1 MRKFVTTVMMFSALV
16 SMAGTPKYLKLHV
29 GGEIVPYALS
39 DIRKITF
46 GETTADALEVHQKG
60 QNTVETYNFSTLENV
75 VFEAEISGVGKVM
88 ANEVELSISYDDA
101 VQEISVISSDDIQ
114 SVIVADLSGKV
125 VEMLSCNSNE
135 ATISLA
141 NVATGLYIVKVV
153 TDTTSKTKKIL
164 KY

>member
-1 MRKFVTTVMMFSALV
+1 MRKFVISVMVLSALV
-16 SMAGTPKYLKLHV
+16 SMADTPKYLKLHV

-46 GETTADALEVHQKG
+46 GETTADALEVHLTG
-60 QNTVETYNFSTLENV
+60 QGTVKTYNFSALENA
-75 VFEAEISGVGKVM
+75 VFEAEISGVDKVT
-88 ANEVELSISYDDA
+88 ANEAELTIGYDDA

-114 SVIVADLSGKV
+114 SIIVTDLSGKAA
-125 VEMLSCNSNE
+125 EMLHCNSNE

-141 NVATGLYIVKVV
+141 GYATGIYIVKVV

-164 KY
+164 KH

>member
-1 MRKFVTTVMMFSALV
+1 MLSALV
-16 SMAGTPKYLKLHV
+16 AMAKTPKYLKLHV
-29 GGEIVPYALS
+29 GGEAVLYALS

-60 QNTVETYNFSTLENV
+60 LNTVETYNFSTLENA
-75 VFEAEISGVGKVM
+75 VFEAGISGVVNAM

-101 VQEISVISSDDIQ
+101 VQEISVISSYDIQ
-114 SVIVADLSGKV
+114 SVIIADLSGKV

-153 TDTTSKTKKIL
+153 TDTETKTKKIL
-164 KY
+164 KH